1 MIVKFPT
8 ERSLDVLIEK
18 LQEHYAAIERADE
31 LMAQLLHQVEEIQ
44 EEYDTLLKNYV
55 KAVGSENVAVQ
66 YALHSASLVVEMKE
80 DGSIQI
86 K

>member
-8 ERSLDVLIEK
+8 ERNLDVLIQK
-18 LQEHYAAIERADE
+18 LEERYAAIEKADE

-44 EEYDTLLKNYV
+44 EEYDKLLRGYV
-55 KAVGSENVAVQ
+55 NAVGSENVAVK

>member
-18 LQEHYAAIERADE
+18 LEERYEAIEKADQ

-44 EEYDTLLKNYV
+44 EEYDSLLRGYV
-55 KAVGSENVAVQ
+55 KAVGAENVEVR
-66 YALHSASLVVEMKE
+66 YALHSASLIVEIQE
-80 DGSIQI
+80 DGSLKIR
-86 K
+86 